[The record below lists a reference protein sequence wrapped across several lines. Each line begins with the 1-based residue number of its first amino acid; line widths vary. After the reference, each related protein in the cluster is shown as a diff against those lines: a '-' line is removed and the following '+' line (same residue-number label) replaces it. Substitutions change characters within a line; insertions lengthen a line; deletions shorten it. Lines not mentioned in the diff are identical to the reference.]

1 MAVDRRVRNNF
12 QYRHGRNREVHQ
24 AIFWRALL
32 VGAAGLWL
40 IRCSGLGISGGD
52 ACFGRNHHGFMAWR
66 VAGDDIFFDRMVRRF
81 LHAIMQGL
89 RHPDRMNTVDNW
101 RTQKRERQKD
111 LADKR

>member
-1 MAVDRRVRNNF
+1 MRNNF
-12 QYRHGRNREVHQ
+12 QYGHGRNREVHQ

-40 IRCSGLGISGGD
+40 IRFSVLGIPGGD
-52 ACFGRNHHGFMAWR
+52 ACFGRNHPGFMTGH
-66 VAGDDIFFDRMVRRF
+66 VAGNYIFFDRMVRRF
-81 LHAIMQGL
+81 LQAVMEGL
-89 RHPDRMNTVDNW
+89 RHPDRMQADDNR